1 LKILYNPELKQ
12 RARELR
18 KQGVLAEVLLW
29 NQLKYREMRGY
40 QFMRQKPLENYIVD
54 FYCSK
59 PRTLEPLAKVYYPLT
74 LALSHQ
80 GRGLINK
87 PLP

>member
-1 LKILYNPELKQ
+1 LDIISRALYTLLDKDIPKIDE
-12 RARELR
+12 A
-18 KQGVLAEVLLW
+18 
-29 NQLKYREMRGY
+29 
-40 QFMRQKPLENYIVD
+40 
-54 FYCSK
+54 
-59 PRTLEPLAKVYYPLT
+59 LAKVHYPLT

>member
-1 LKILYNPELKQ
+1 MHASGDIYHLSFIIFKSVE
-12 RARELR
+12 A
-18 KQGVLAEVLLW
+18 
-29 NQLKYREMRGY
+29 
-40 QFMRQKPLENYIVD
+40 
-54 FYCSK
+54 
-59 PRTLEPLAKVYYPLT
+59 LAKVHYPLT

>member
-1 LKILYNPELKQ
+1 MDTKD
-12 RARELR
+12 
-18 KQGVLAEVLLW
+18 LLI
-29 NQLKYREMRGY
+29 EA
-40 QFMRQKPLENYIVD
+40 F
-54 FYCSK
+54 
-59 PRTLEPLAKVYYPLT
+59 AKVYYPLT